1 LALIDELKK
10 QAQTAADTFRVQTFE
25 LAAQTVEQEIKAL
38 WDKYDKAKKEY
49 EQEYLDLIE
58 TNANSL
64 KTRYD
69 NAVAQINSL
78 NDLLDNL
85 KSKVDAATEAN
96 KRMVMETSQKDYYRL

>member
-1 LALIDELKK
+1 
-10 QAQTAADTFRVQTFE
+10 

-38 WDKYDKAKKEY
+38 WDKYDKAKEEY

-96 KRMVMETSQKDYYRL
+96 KRMVMEASQKDYYRL